1 MTVVHFLASK
11 GRGGLESIFSDL
23 CLALSAHVKLHVIVF
38 KGSDVLSTLD
48 NRVQIHLLSSYSS
61 RINPLLY
68 FELFLLLKNIK
79 PDLVHTHGAKA
90 TEIMYHLSQ
99 ISFFK
104 QIATKHNT
112 RKGNIFNKIK
122 YVTAVSMDVA
132 KSIAND
138 HVKIIYNGLTFQAIQ
153 EERTTHNRF
162 TILAVGRLDKIKG
175 FDILIKE
182 CAKLKF
188 DFLLQIIGEGEEKI
202 SLQSLIDNFGLNE
215 KVKLLGFRKDIPLMM
230 HNSDV
235 VVLSSYSEGF
245 SLVMIEALFY
255 ANSFISTRVGGA
267 TEILDSQFL
276 INGRDVAEKITDV
289 YLNYDLYKSDFM
301 HLKKK
306 LQKKFLLQ
314 NITEQYLNL
323 YQKVLH
329 EKKFK

>member
-1 MTVVHFLASK
+1 MTVVQFLASK

-38 KGSDVLSTLD
+38 KDSDVLSTLD

-61 RINPLLY
+61 RFNPLLY
-68 FELFLLLKNIK
+68 FELFLLLKKIK

-99 ISFFK
+99 ILFFK
-104 QIATKHNT
+104 QIATKHNA

-132 KSIAND
+132 KSIASD
-138 HVKIIYNGLTFQAIQ
+138 HVKIVYNGLMLQAIPKGKI
-153 EERTTHNRF
+153 THKRF

-182 CAKLKF
+182 CAKLEF

-202 SLQSLIDNFGLNE
+202 SLQSLIDDFGLNE

-235 VVLSSYSEGF
+235 VVLSSHSEGF

-255 ANSFISTRVGGA
+255 ANSFISTRVSGA

-276 INGRDVAEKITDV
+276 INGWDVAEKIKDV

-314 NITEQYLNL
+314 NIIEQYLNI